1 MSPSSGDRRRGSQA
15 HRLRSEEDPGHGLPA
30 ARVER
35 DLRDPRQLRGL
46 RSERQRGRPGGRG
59 PLGGLAR
66 FLVFVVVLAIVVV
79 TVGVT
84 VLRPLVRDAIVGWAD
99 DNPSALRLPFVE
111 GLVRENLGTRLTDP
125 ASTDPT
131 QVSFVVEPGDSATSI
146 AERLRDAGL
155 VLDPRSFVL
164 TAMDRGVEG
173 RLEAGTFVLRR
184 NMTPDQL
191 VGSLLEAKEPAVTV
205 TLREGLRLEQVVAK
219 LMTLPLTMDV
229 RAFYDLAK
237 APTAT
242 FLGAHPWL
250 SLPKGASLEGFLAP
264 DTYRILADTSADEFL
279 GIIVEHFHET
289 VGDARMAVPPDRG
302 LTFYQVLSLAS
313 IAEQEAIVQDELP
326 LIAGVYQDRLDAKML
341 LQADPTVSYGRDT
354 LALAKLPFAQWT
366 TYSFWEPVGGSL
378 ADVAFPKA
386 LAGYQTYRQKGL
398 IPGPISTP
406 TVAAIDAALHPD
418 TKDGFLFFVAKG
430 DGSNTHAFAKTYAE
444 HLANLKKYGYQ

>member
-1 MSPSSGDRRRGSQA
+1 MSPSSGERRRDQQA
-15 HRLRSEEDPGHGLPA
+15 HRLRPHEDPGPALPTA
-30 ARVER
+30 SVER
-35 DLRDPRQLRGL
+35 DLRDPHQLRSL
-46 RSERQRGRPGGRG
+46 RSGRQRGRPGRGG
-59 PLGGLAR
+59 PLRGLAR
-66 FLVFVVVLAIVVV
+66 FLLFAVVLAAIVV

-111 GLVRENLGTRLTDP
+111 GLVRDQLGAKLTEP
-125 ASTDPT
+125 ASADPT
-131 QVSFVVEPGDSATSI
+131 QVSFVVAPGDSATSI
-146 AERLRDAGL
+146 AERLMAAGL

-164 TAMDRGVEG
+164 TAMDRGVEA

-205 TLREGLRLEQVVAK
+205 TLREGLRLEQVAAK
-219 LMTLPLTMDV
+219 LMTLPLKMDV
-229 RAFYDLAK
+229 RAFYDHAR
-237 APTAT
+237 APTAA
-242 FLGAHPWL
+242 FLAAHQWL
-250 SLPKGASLEGFLAP
+250 GLPKGASLEGYLAP

-279 GIIVEHFHET
+279 GMLVEHFHET
-289 VGDARMAVPPDRG
+289 VGAARLAVPPDRG

-313 IAEQEAIVQDELP
+313 IAQQEVIVPTELP
-326 LIAGVYQDRLDAKML
+326 LVAGVYQGRLAAKML
-341 LQADPTVSYGRDT
+341 LQADPTVSYGHDS
-354 LALAKLPFAQWT
+354 LALATLPFGQWT
-366 TYSFWEPVGGSL
+366 TYSFWEPVGGKL
-378 ADVAFPKA
+378 ADVVFPKA

-418 TKDGFLFFVAKG
+418 TTDGFLYFVAKG
-430 DGSNTHAFAKTYAE
+430 DGSNTHAFAKTYAQ